1 MAAINKTPHR
11 SPQFCRPSVRVTH
24 LCLPKHFGV
33 GRYIFQQIDFFD
45 EFDDDKKSASFSPE
59 FLVLTGTAL
68 ALRTHPSVT
77 TTCPSSRRNFLK
89 KQAFAGANAAGI
101 RDELQS

>member
-1 MAAINKTPHR
+1 MAAINETRRQP
-11 SPQFCRPSVRVTH
+11 PQFCRPPVHVTH
-24 LCLPKHFGV
+24 LGVRKHFGV
-33 GRYIFQQIDFFD
+33 GRYIFQKIHF
-45 EFDDDKKSASFSPE
+45 SASLAMTRNLPHSHQSFSR
-59 FLVLTGTAL
+59 TAL

-77 TTCPSSRRNFLK
+77 TTCPSSRRDFLK